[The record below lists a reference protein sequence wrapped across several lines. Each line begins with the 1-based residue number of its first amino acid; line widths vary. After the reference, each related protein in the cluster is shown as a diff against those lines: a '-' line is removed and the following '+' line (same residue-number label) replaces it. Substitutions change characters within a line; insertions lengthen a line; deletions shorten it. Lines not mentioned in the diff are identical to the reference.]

1 MLQLTVQLSNE
12 WRLTKTAWRDQKAL
26 EFEARYLDNLFS
38 DANAAASVQEKLEA
52 LINKVKQDC
61 E

>member
-12 WRLTKTAWRDQKAL
+12 WRLTKAAWRDQKAL
-26 EFEARYLDNLFS
+26 EFEARYLDNLLS
-38 DANAAASVQEKLEA
+38 DANAAASVQETLEA
-52 LINKVKQDC
+52 LISKVRQDC